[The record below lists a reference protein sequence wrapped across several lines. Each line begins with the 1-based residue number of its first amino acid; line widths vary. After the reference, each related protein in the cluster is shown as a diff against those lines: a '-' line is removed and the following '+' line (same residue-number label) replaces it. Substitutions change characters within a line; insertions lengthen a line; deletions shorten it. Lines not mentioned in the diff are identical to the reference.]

1 MAEYLTDNF
10 SLQEMI
16 RSSFATRKGLD
27 NTPTARQRANL
38 VRVCALLE
46 EVRSLLGGRSLFVSS
61 GLRKGRVNDDQ
72 GGARNSAHKRGLAAD
87 LDNLPEGNYES
98 FLQIAPYV
106 LRREFPVDQLI
117 GEFFLPNEPRGG
129 WIHMGLADEEGGKE
143 PRYQILRATKIGGRT
158 RYLVWNDPWEIA

>member
-1 MAEYLTDNF
+1 MAEYLTEHF

-27 NTPTARQRANL
+27 NTPTGKQRASL
-38 VRVCALLE
+38 VRVCEVLE

-72 GGARNSAHKRGLAAD
+72 GGARNSAHKKGLAAD

-98 FLQIAPYV
+98 FLQMAPHV
-106 LRREFPVDQLI
+106 LRRELPVDQLI
-117 GEFFLPNEPRGG
+117 GEFFLHDEPRGG
-129 WIHMGLADEEGGKE
+129 WIHLGLADEGRE
-143 PRYQILRATKIGGRT
+143 PRYQILRAAKVRGRT
-158 RYLVWNDPWEIA
+158 RYLLWDEPWEMV